1 MTDPV
6 HTPVLL
12 IVGPTASGKT
22 ALAVELAGRLG
33 GEVVSADS
41 RQVYRFMDVGTAK
54 PTEEE
59 RGGIR
64 HHGFDVADP
73 AETYSAGRFAAEA
86 RRWIAEIQA
95 RGKRPVVAGGSGLY
109 LQALVDGF
117 FAGEDVKDEEL
128 RVELEERADREG
140 LEGLYADL
148 KRLDPAYAAKTLP
161 GDRQRILRALEV
173 TLASGEPFSSL
184 HERERDEAPF
194 ASRWFGLDWPRE
206 VLYERIDRRVEQ
218 MLDRGLVREVRDLL
232 DRGYHDANAMKSV
245 GYDEIVALLEGNL
258 PDLDTAVELIQ
269 RNTRRFAKRQ
279 LTWFRRDKRI
289 TWLDPTGLEPAALAE
304 QVLQRI

>member
-1 MTDPV
+1 MTDPAQA
-6 HTPVLL
+6 PVLL

-22 ALAVELAGRLG
+22 VLAVELAKRLE

-54 PTEEE
+54 PTAEE
-59 RGGIR
+59 RAGVE
-64 HHGFDVADP
+64 HHGFDVVDP
-73 AETYSAGRFAAEA
+73 AEPYSAGRFAAEA

-95 RGKRPVVAGGSGLY
+95 RGKHPIVAGGSGLY

-128 RVELEERADREG
+128 RADLEARADREG

-148 KRLDPAYAAKTLP
+148 KQLDPVYADKTLP

-194 ASRWFGLDWPRE
+194 ASRWFGLDWPRN
-206 VLYERIDRRVEQ
+206 VLYERIDRRVEE
-218 MLDRGLVREVRDLL
+218 MLDHGLVKEVRDLL
-232 DRGYHDANAMKSV
+232 DRGYRDANAMKSV
-245 GYDEIVALLEGNL
+245 GYEEIVALLEGRL
-258 PDLDTAVELIQ
+258 PDLAAAVELIQ

-279 LTWFRRDKRI
+279 LTWFRREDRI
-289 TWLDPTGLEPAALAE
+289 TWLDPTGHTPATLTD
-304 QVLQRI
+304 QVLQRL